1 MPKSKRSSAH
11 QRTQRKLA
19 GTKGKTEVPISR
31 GRRLD
36 VKKGNRATEIE
47 RSGQP
52 ARIKA
57 AISRLRT
64 QRNALKELRVPQHD
78 LDKATGLAKDSGLKM
93 KVKNITGTRS
103 RALKG
108 R

>member
-1 MPKSKRSSAH
+1 MASTGKRSNAH
-11 QRTQRKLA
+11 KATQARLA
-19 GTKGKTEVPISR
+19 GRRGKTELPISG

-52 ARIKA
+52 TRIKA

-64 QRNALKELRVPQHD
+64 QRNALKGI
-78 LDKATGLAKDSGLKM
+78 ACSA
-93 KVKNITGTRS
+93 
-103 RALKG
+103 A
-108 R
+108 